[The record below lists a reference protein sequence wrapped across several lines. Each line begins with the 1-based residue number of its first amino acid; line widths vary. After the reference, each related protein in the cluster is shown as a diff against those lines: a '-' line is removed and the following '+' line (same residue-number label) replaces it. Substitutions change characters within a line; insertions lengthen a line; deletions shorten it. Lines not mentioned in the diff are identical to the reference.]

1 MATPAQNHAPEAH
14 RLGAGSAPQAGPG
27 EPVPVAFL
35 GRTSTLEMQDPRASL
50 SRQIRAARAWL
61 PPGWFITAW
70 YWDIESGGL
79 DLEARGRGAGLARR
93 GRGHPPRRRHGRP
106 ARRGRQP
113 RPEVRRG
120 GLRGHRAVRPG
131 HLQRAETG
139 EEAVP
144 DRDPAVR
151 HRRARRHRRRQRH
164 HGAGPADEARRG
176 GMVPAAAEG
185 ENLERPGRARP
196 GRVEHRPRPLRL
208 PRRPDPAP
216 GPGQSLPG
224 PHQDPAGPGPGPRP
238 GRRADLHLAGRATS
252 SACPTIAARLNAD
265 PARYPAPTGKG
276 WTTQTVYAI
285 LGNPKYTGHMVYG
298 RIRTRNGRRVT
309 VPQSE
314 WLWSPEPVHPAIV
327 DRDTWAAAQDDRR
340 GAFAPA
346 GTATG

>member
-1 MATPAQNHAPEAH
+1 MATPAQTTPL
-14 RLGAGSAPQAGPG
+14 RLVASAAGAREAGPG

-70 YWDIESGGL
+70 YWDVESGGL
-79 DLEARGRGAGLARR
+79 DLEARGRGQPPGAPCAGDIPRDGGMADLLAEAAVP
-93 GRGHPPRRRHGRP
+93 G
-106 ARRGRQP
+106 
-113 RPEVRRG
+113 PEVRRG

-144 DRDPAVR
+144 VRDPAVR
-151 HRRARRHRRRQRH
+151 HRRARRHRGRQRH
-164 HGAGPADEARRG
+164 HRAGPADEAGRG

-238 GRRADLHLAGRATS
+238 GGGADLHLAGRAQ
-252 SACPTIAARLNAD
+252 ARHAHHRRPAQRRPGPLPRPHRERLDHPDRLRRAGQPEVHRAHGLRPD
-265 PARYPAPTGKG
+265 PQP
-276 WTTQTVYAI
+276 Q
-285 LGNPKYTGHMVYG
+285 
-298 RIRTRNGRRVT
+298 GRRVT

-327 DRDTWAAAQDDRR
+327 RPGHLGRRPGDQR
-340 GAFAPA
+340 GAFDQP
-346 GTATG
+346 GRRRG